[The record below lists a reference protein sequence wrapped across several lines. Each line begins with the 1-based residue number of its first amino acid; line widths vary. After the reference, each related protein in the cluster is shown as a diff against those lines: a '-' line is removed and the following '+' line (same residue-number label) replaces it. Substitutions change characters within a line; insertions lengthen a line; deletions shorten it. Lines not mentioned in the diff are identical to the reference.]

1 MQSLDAARARILY
14 MSDLEKRSILV
25 VDADPSDLSETVELL
40 QSAGYR
46 VAAAT
51 GFDQA
56 KQILASHSPD
66 LLITGLRLGPY
77 NGLHL
82 ILRSQ
87 ADHPG
92 MAAIVTSRVRD
103 AVLEAETLR
112 HKAAYLLRPVADGAF
127 LEAILRSLTMPAADT
142 QRDGAQVGDFTA

>member
-1 MQSLDAARARILY
+1 
-14 MSDLEKRSILV
+14 MSVTTQRSVLV
-25 VDADPSDLSETVELL
+25 VDSDPGDLSDTVRLL
-40 QSAGYR
+40 QTAGYH
-46 VAAAT
+46 VASASA
-51 GFDQA
+51 FDQA
-56 KQILASHSPD
+56 KEILAHDSPD

-103 AVLEAETLR
+103 AVLEAEAQR
-112 HKAAYLLRPVADGAF
+112 HKAAYLLRPLADGDF
-127 LEAILRSLTMPAADT
+127 LDAITRSLKVRAAEAPE
-142 QRDGAQVGDFTA
+142 DGGQVSDLTA